1 MQSTGLQLRSTVK
14 KEGTLEL
21 SLTSVTIPEPK
32 PDAPQ
37 STRVPATKQL
47 RDLGQHFLSPLA
59 RCSTS
64 CRRPRASVM
73 SSLAALGGGRNVKSD
88 VKPSGVADPAL

>member
-1 MQSTGLQLRSTVK
+1 MQSTGIQLRSTVK

-64 CRRPRASVM
+64 PRRLPRQRHV
-73 SSLAALGGGRNVKSD
+73 LAGGPRRAKRQI
-88 VKPSGVADPAL
+88 